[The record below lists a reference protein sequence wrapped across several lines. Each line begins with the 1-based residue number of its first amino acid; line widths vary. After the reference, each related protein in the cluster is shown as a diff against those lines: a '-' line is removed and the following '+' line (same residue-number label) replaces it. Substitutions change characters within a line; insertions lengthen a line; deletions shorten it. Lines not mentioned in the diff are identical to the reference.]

1 MLQWHNKFCLVCYP
15 QLFGFICPT
24 LVFASVITHLCTT
37 VLLSPGLPMETY
49 TSLFCSRLW
58 LWLSLKR
65 TLKISQKLWT
75 GSQMQL
81 KSLAFLGMSSKT
93 NLSLSVSYLG
103 LKICS
108 FLRVQ
113 VHWTFSC
120 LSSDTDFI
128 SCSSS
133 SKCVNKDVWQ
143 EHPFLKDPFSLALLL
158 KSLNLLIGVGWTTV
172 LVHLCSDASL
182 YSFVWHSTEE
192 YILQL

>member
-1 MLQWHNKFCLVCYP
+1 MAFSQKNPKNQSETLNWLSNAIKE
-15 QLFGFICPT
+15 FGFSGY
-24 LVFASVITHLCTT
+24 VFHD
-37 VLLSPGLPMETY
+37 
-49 TSLFCSRLW
+49 FH
-58 LWLSLKR
+58 
-65 TLKISQKLWT
+65 
-75 GSQMQL
+75 
-81 KSLAFLGMSSKT
+81 
-93 NLSLSVSYLG
+93 LSLSVSYLG

-133 SKCVNKDVWQ
+133 SKCVNKGAWQ
-143 EHPFLKDPFSLALLL
+143 EHPLLKDPFSLALLL

-192 YILQL
+192 YILGCLFSFSLCIFLGWCFSQRDEYCFCCWMGVENKFFIRTSITFLSFSAPIS